1 MARSIKK
8 GPYVF
13 KRLLKKVQKLNK
25 EGKKE
30 VIKTWSRRST
40 IFPDFIGHTF
50 AVHNGKDFIPVY
62 VTEDMVGHKLGEFS
76 LTRKCGEGRNSM
88 EAKAIAKTVRISALK
103 SRLVMRLINGK
114 NVDEAF
120 GILNN
125 MNSKASRVI
134 KKVLTSA
141 VANAENNH
149 NLDKTKLYVKEAYVN
164 DGPVLKRSVP
174 DSRGRIARNDHRTS
188 HVTVVV
194 AER

>member
-1 MARSIKK
+1 
-8 GPYVF
+8 
-13 KRLLKKVQKLNK
+13 
-25 EGKKE
+25 
-30 VIKTWSRRST
+30 
-40 IFPDFIGHTF
+40 
-50 AVHNGKDFIPVY
+50 
-62 VTEDMVGHKLGEFS
+62 
-76 LTRKCGEGRNSM
+76 M

-114 NVDEAF
+114 SVTEAF

-125 MNSKASRVI
+125 MNNKAARVI

-149 NLDKTKLYVKEAYVN
+149 NLDKAKLYVKEAYVN

-174 DSRGRIARNDHRTS
+174 DSRGRIAKNDHRTS